1 MARWATL
8 YSMMY
13 SLCGVPS
20 LNIFNC
26 GELID
31 NWVTIPRKKRA
42 DYYIYTELMK
52 NMDEQLLHYPVN
64 PGDRFEWMKKNDV
77 LFLSAT
83 YLKYFWGLLKG
94 RRLPE

>member
-31 NWVTIPRKKRA
+31 SWIALPRKKRA
-42 DYYIYTELMK
+42 DYYISTELLK
-52 NMDEQLLHYPVN
+52 KLDEQLLHYPVN
-64 PGDRFEWMKKNDV
+64 PGDKFEWMKKNNV
-77 LFLSAT
+77 LFFIAT
-83 YLKYFWGLLKG
+83 YLKYFIGLLKS
-94 RRLPE
+94 RKRHE